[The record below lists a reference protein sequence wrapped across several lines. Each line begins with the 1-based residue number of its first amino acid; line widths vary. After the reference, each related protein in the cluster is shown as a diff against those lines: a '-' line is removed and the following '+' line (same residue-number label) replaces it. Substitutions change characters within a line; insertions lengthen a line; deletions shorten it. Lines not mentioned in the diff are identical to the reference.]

1 MFIGAGV
8 YVYPV
13 KAVRFSRACAVNS
26 GSGLQRVWCRFSV
39 PLDIGY
45 ARTGHNAQGATIA
58 SPVHVD
64 ATNVVFVGGKV
75 PPSLIYVMLSRAT
88 DVSLMDL
95 ARNRHGHVFD
105 LAHAKPDPRALAWY
119 TRKLNAYS
127 PLSSVLAAFD
137 GNDDTR
143 SC

>member
-1 MFIGAGV
+1 
-8 YVYPV
+8 VYPV
-13 KAVRFSRACAVNS
+13 RPVRFSRACKMNS

-39 PLDIGY
+39 PLDISY

-64 ATNVVFVGGKV
+64 MVFVVVFVGGKV
-75 PPSLIYVMLSRAT
+75 PSSLIYTMLSRAT
-88 DVSLMDL
+88 DVGLMDL

-105 LAHAKPDPRALAWY
+105 LSHAKPDPRALAWY

-127 PLSSVLAAFD
+127 PLSSVLEAFD
-137 GNDDTR
+137 GNDD
-143 SC
+143 S